1 MEGAMT
7 LSRQSSRVYM
17 DAYDLDGTVN
27 VLGKR
32 VQEGGPRAP
41 YYIGAHV
48 ALNLIRN
55 HDRIETQQDF
65 MTLFD
70 SVLAHEDQQ
79 RT

>member
-1 MEGAMT
+1 MT

-32 VQEGGPRAP
+32 IAEGGPRTP
-41 YYIGAHV
+41 YYIGAHA

-55 HDRIETQQDF
+55 HERIETQQDF

-70 SVLAHEDQQ
+70 AVISKGEEL
-79 RT
+79 